1 MIFTDIVGFSST
13 AAQLTAEELLDW
25 VGYTFNVM
33 DLVAE
38 YYKVYKVK
46 NVGDMFFGMA
56 GLPGL
61 VSEDEPDEHTLRVVK
76 FASSCV
82 QIFSGLFLFIC
93 LSHIYYKFDSCCS
106 FFK

>member
-61 VSEDEPDEHTLRVVK
+61 VSEDEPDDHTLRVVK

-82 QIFSGLFLFIC
+82 QIFSGLFSFYVPCYLFVMFQC
-93 LSHIYYKFDSCCS
+93 MNHNN
-106 FFK
+106 

>member
-1 MIFTDIVGFSST
+1 MGFSST
-13 AAQLTAEELLDW
+13 SAQLTAEELLDW

-46 NVGDMFFGMA
+46 SIGDTFFGMA

-61 VSEDEPDEHTLRVVK
+61 VSEDEPDEHTLRIVK

-82 QIFSGLFLFIC
+82 QIFSGLFLT
-93 LSHIYYKFDSCCS
+93 LSLL
-106 FFK
+106 